1 MRDKKEMKRIN
12 EGTHQLL
19 YKYKDER
26 KMIENEAR
34 SMKEKELIY
43 IAWHIRMGQK
53 WKIKK
58 DERCAN

>member
-1 MRDKKEMKRIN
+1 M
-12 EGTHQLL
+12 L

-43 IAWHIRMGQK
+43 IVWHIRMGQK
-53 WKIKK
+53 WKLKK